1 MNKCIVLGID
11 APLSP
16 ATQQAIR
23 TIKDLIEPL
32 APRLILLHVI
42 SIPHATSPA
51 FGMYS
56 GQMPTIT
63 VTAEQ
68 RQEAEKVLDAVR
80 NSLQEQV
87 QNSPPIETCIRLGSP
102 AEEVSRVARE
112 RQADL
117 VIVGCRGNTASER
130 IRRFLFGSKSHRVLQ
145 LAPCP
150 VLIVSLQHAKQRPV
164 ELAEWYEEAIT
175 LYLRE
180 HSGSLTIFTVAQVV
194 RLFAPPH
201 SKRTSRRKEREAALL
216 ALDHLTSLGL
226 LCRHEVQGE
235 LRYVND

>member
-1 MNKCIVLGID
+1 MNKCIVLGVD
-11 APLSP
+11 APISP

-23 TIKDLIEPL
+23 TIRDLIGPL

-42 SIPHATSPA
+42 SIPQTTSPA
-51 FGMYS
+51 LGMYT
-56 GQMPTIT
+56 GQIQATT

-80 NSLQEQV
+80 CSLQEQV
-87 QNSPPIETCIRLGSP
+87 QNSPHIEICIRLGSP
-102 AEEVSRVARE
+102 AEEVSRVAKE
-112 RQADL
+112 MHADL
-117 VIVGCRGNTASER
+117 VIVGCRGNATSER
-130 IRRFLFGSKSHRVLQ
+130 IRRFFLGSKSHKILQ

-150 VLIVSLQHAKQRPV
+150 VLIVSLQQSKRPA
-164 ELAEWYEEAIT
+164 ELVAWYEEAIT
-175 LYLRE
+175 LYLHE

-194 RLFAPPH
+194 RLFTPPNE
-201 SKRTSRRKEREAALL
+201 KKLSRRKERAAALL
-216 ALDHLTSLGL
+216 ALDHLTSTGV